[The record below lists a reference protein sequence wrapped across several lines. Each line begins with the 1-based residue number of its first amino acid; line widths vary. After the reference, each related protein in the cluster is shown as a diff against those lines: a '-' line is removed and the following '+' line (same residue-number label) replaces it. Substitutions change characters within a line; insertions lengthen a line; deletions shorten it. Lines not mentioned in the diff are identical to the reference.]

1 MNLINFLYPLFLT
14 LLIETPIYF
23 EFGNKRS
30 VKALL
35 CLTLL
40 NIVSNLLFNLIYI
53 ALDYSHVF
61 LIMGEIIVT
70 FIEGAFLYLIFNS
83 IKKSFLTIPANFLSY
98 IIGALLNNYLVI
110 TESDILIS
118 SLVFEVLFLLYFFI
132 EFFINVRKLL
142 NSR

>member
-1 MNLINFLYPLFLT
+1 MNLLNLLYPLFLT

-30 VKALL
+30 VKTLL

-53 ALDYSHVF
+53 ALDYSYVF
-61 LIMGEIIVT
+61 LIMGEMIVT

-83 IKKSFLTIPANFLSY
+83 IRNNICPYLFHSLFIARENDIFFRYLQINFYIFVGCDRFL
-98 IIGALLNNYLVI
+98 G
-110 TESDILIS
+110 
-118 SLVFEVLFLLYFFI
+118 
-132 EFFINVRKLL
+132 
-142 NSR
+142 